1 MANRVP
7 IFWDGSKY
15 LRASAADD
23 VLVVAGFSGDG
34 SALTDVNA
42 QTLDSLDSAQFL
54 RSDVADT
61 MEAPLTFAGFDGAK
75 IVVKATAADETAVNV
90 KIFDVQTSAN
100 VSMASLD
107 SEGDLIVHDL
117 QVNGVET
124 VVDTIN
130 TAGLTVD
137 GPLVGNGAVTLGD
150 GDDAVAVNAGSGN
163 FTVAAANMN
172 LSSGGVLTDL
182 ASIGLTTN
190 RIPEGF
196 FTNLSVTNFSATGA
210 DIDGTVSQSFT
221 INSDNA
227 TADGENCSLVFDR
240 GTVADATIT
249 WNSTTDKFVFSN
261 DISVTGDV
269 AGTTIGGILQANLL
283 DLDADETI
291 TGQYTFPTGPTSPVI
306 AEVASATLQ
315 LGIGATQT
323 LKLGVNGAAAT
334 IAYTES
340 TGIIA
345 IDSAG
350 DGGSV
355 ATVALGDGIDLT
367 GTATGVLSGFGSV
380 KLPSQFHIN
389 DIQTSTNVT
398 ATNLNTLTAGAASDA
413 DALHTHNV
421 LKGNMK
427 EVYTASGAIAAGDVV
442 YSNGNNTV
450 AKANA
455 GAIATARAVG
465 IAEAAINDAVAGD
478 ITLAGVVKGIGTGW
492 TAGGAV
498 YVALTSGA
506 YIQDVSGYTT
516 GQVVQQ
522 VGIAKNATDLRV
534 LIGVPLVL

>member
-1 MANRVP
+1 
-7 IFWDGSKY
+7 
-15 LRASAADD
+15 
-23 VLVVAGFSGDG
+23 
-34 SALTDVNA
+34 
-42 QTLDSLDSAQFL
+42 
-54 RSDVADT
+54 
-61 MEAPLTFAGFDGAK
+61 
-75 IVVKATAADETAVNV
+75 
-90 KIFDVQTSAN
+90 
-100 VSMASLD
+100 
-107 SEGDLIVHDL
+107 
-117 QVNGVET
+117 
-124 VVDTIN
+124 
-130 TAGLTVD
+130 
-137 GPLVGNGAVTLGD
+137 
-150 GDDAVAVNAGSGN
+150 
-163 FTVAAANMN
+163 
-172 LSSGGVLTDL
+172 
-182 ASIGLTTN
+182 
-190 RIPEGF
+190 
-196 FTNLSVTNFSATGA
+196 
-210 DIDGTVSQSFT
+210 
-221 INSDNA
+221 
-227 TADGENCSLVFDR
+227 
-240 GTVADATIT
+240 
-249 WNSTTDKFVFSN
+249 
-261 DISVTGDV
+261 
-269 AGTTIGGILQANLL
+269 
-283 DLDADETI
+283 
-291 TGQYTFPTGPTSPVI
+291 
-306 AEVASATLQ
+306 
-315 LGIGATQT
+315 
-323 LKLGVNGAAAT
+323 
-334 IAYTES
+334 
-340 TGIIA
+340 
-345 IDSAG
+345 
-350 DGGSV
+350 
-355 ATVALGDGIDLT
+355 VALGDGIDLT